1 MSVPWGAMATGAN
14 ATPLGKLGLP
24 GLSPLPGPKGSFEP
38 SLLALGP
45 PPPVGS
51 LGALTTALSLAAV
64 LPPPPPAWYPP
75 QQPPPRRRSFSE
87 GRLRARTSSRASRVA
102 AEVSR
107 ADRAREASGGPDRT
121 GPDRPTEG
129 HATAVVRGK
138 DARACTGG
146 PGGRATG
153 NARPGLGGFECAR
166 AS

>member
-14 ATPLGKLGLP
+14 ATPLGKRGLP

-38 SLLALGP
+38 SLLALGR

-64 LPPPPPAWYPP
+64 PPPPPPALYPP

-87 GRLRARTSSRASRVA
+87 GRLRARTSSRASPVA

-107 ADRAREASGGPDRT
+107 ADRAREASGGPDWT
-121 GPDRPTEG
+121 GRR
-129 HATAVVRGK
+129 RGTPP
-138 DARACTGG
+138 R
-146 PGGRATG
+146 
-153 NARPGLGGFECAR
+153 L
-166 AS
+166 